1 MTIRVLIADD
11 QQLVREGFRL
21 ILERQDDIEVV
32 ADVSDGAQAVA
43 AAESLRP
50 DVILMDIR
58 MPHVDG
64 IQAIR
69 TILSGTDRD
78 PPRVLVLTTFDL
90 DEYVYDALQAGATG
104 FLLKDVPPEQLVAA
118 VRTAR
123 AGDALF
129 STVITQRLI
138 ETFTA
143 ARRPRPEAEILG
155 ALSAREVDVFRL
167 LARGRSNLEI
177 AETLF
182 LAETTVK
189 SHVAHILLKLDLR
202 DRIQA
207 AIYAYEQGLVQP
219 GDGAGG
225 TAADAP

>member
-21 ILERQDDIEVV
+21 ILERQNDIEVV
-32 ADVSDGAQAVA
+32 ADVSDGAHAVA
-43 AAESLRP
+43 AAKSLRP

-64 IQAIR
+64 IQATR
-69 TILSGTDRD
+69 TILSRAGGEQ
-78 PPRVLVLTTFDL
+78 PSILVLTTFDL

-104 FLLKDVPPEQLVAA
+104 FLLKDVSPEQLVTA

-123 AGDALF
+123 SGDALF
-129 STVITQRLI
+129 SPTITRRLI
-138 ETFTA
+138 DTFTA
-143 ARRPRPEAEILG
+143 ARRPRPDAETLG
-155 ALSAREVDVFRL
+155 ALSAREIDVFKL
-167 LARGRSNLEI
+167 LARGRSNFEI

-189 SHVAHILLKLDLR
+189 SHVAHILMKLELR

-207 AIYAYEQGLVQP
+207 VIYAYEHGLIQP
-219 GDGAGG
+219 GDDTGV
-225 TAADAP
+225 TAPTG

>member
-1 MTIRVLIADD
+1 MTVRVLIADD

-32 ADVSDGAQAVA
+32 ADVGDGVQAVA
-43 AAESLRP
+43 AATSLQP

-58 MPHVDG
+58 MPNMDG

-69 TILSGTDRD
+69 TILGRTGAEQPSI
-78 PPRVLVLTTFDL
+78 LVLTTFDT
-90 DEYVYDALQAGATG
+90 DEHVYDALQAGATG
-104 FLLKDVPPEQLVAA
+104 FLLKDVPPEQLVNA

-123 AGDALF
+123 SGDALF
-129 STVITQRLI
+129 SPSITQRLI
-138 ETFTA
+138 ETFTST
-143 ARRPRPEAEILG
+143 RRSNPGVEVLRG
-155 ALSAREVDVFRL
+155 LSAREVDVFKL

-189 SHVAHILLKLDLR
+189 SHVAHILMKLDLR

-207 AIYAYEQGLVQP
+207 VIYAYEQGLVAP
-219 GDGAGG
+219 GDDTTPG
-225 TAADAP
+225 T

>member
-1 MTIRVLIADD
+1 MTVRVLIADD

-32 ADVSDGAQAVA
+32 ADVGDGVQAVA
-43 AAESLRP
+43 AATSLRP

-69 TILSGTDRD
+69 TILDRPD
-78 PPRVLVLTTFDL
+78 AEQPSILVLSTFDT
-90 DEYVYDALQAGATG
+90 DEYVYDALKAGATG
-104 FLLKDVPPEQLVAA
+104 FLLKDVPPEQLVTA
-118 VRTAR
+118 VRNAR
-123 AGDALF
+123 SGDALF
-129 STVITQRLI
+129 SPTITQRLI
-138 ETFTA
+138 ETFTLT
-143 ARRPRPEAEILG
+143 RRPKPDAEVLG
-155 ALSAREVDVFRL
+155 GLSAREIDVFKL
-167 LARGRSNLEI
+167 LARGRSNSEI

-189 SHVAHILLKLDLR
+189 SHVAHILMKLDLR

-207 AIYAYEQGLVQP
+207 VIYAYEQGLVAP
-219 GDGAGG
+219 GDE
-225 TAADAP
+225 TTPCTSI

>member
-11 QQLVREGFRL
+11 HELVREGFRL

-32 ADVSDGAQAVA
+32 ADVGSGAEAVA

-58 MPHVDG
+58 MPNIDG
-64 IQAIR
+64 IEATR
-69 TILSGTDRD
+69 TILSRGGEEQ
-78 PPRVLVLTTFDL
+78 PSILVLTTFDL
-90 DEYVYDALQAGATG
+90 DEYVYDALRAGATG
-104 FLLKDVPPEQLVAA
+104 FLLKDVPPEQLVTA
-118 VRTAR
+118 VCTVRS
-123 AGDALF
+123 GDALF
-129 STVITQRLI
+129 SPTITRRLI

-143 ARRPRPEAEILG
+143 AGRPRPDTETLG
-155 ALSAREVDVFRL
+155 VLSAREIDVFKL

-177 AETLF
+177 AESLF

-189 SHVAHILLKLDLR
+189 SHVAHILMKLELR

-207 AIYAYEQGLVQP
+207 VIYAYEHGLIRPGEAQP
-219 GDGAGG
+219 
-225 TAADAP
+225 

>member
-11 QQLVREGFRL
+11 QQLVHEGFRL

-32 ADVSDGAQAVA
+32 ADVSDGAQAVV

-69 TILSGTDRD
+69 TILGRPDREN
-78 PPRVLVLTTFDL
+78 PRVLVLTTFDL

-123 AGDALF
+123 SGDALF

-143 ARRPRPEAEILG
+143 VRRPRPEAETLG

-219 GDGAGG
+219 GDGGGG
-225 TAADAP
+225 TAAVVP